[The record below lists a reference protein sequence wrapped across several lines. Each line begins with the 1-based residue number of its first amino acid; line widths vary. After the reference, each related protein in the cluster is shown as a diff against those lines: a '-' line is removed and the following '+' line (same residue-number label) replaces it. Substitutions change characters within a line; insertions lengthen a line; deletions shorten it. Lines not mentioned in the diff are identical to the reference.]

1 MSNFENVDANRLPY
15 GNCSF
20 SDIRAK
26 DNIYVDKTALIAQ
39 IASQD
44 VPIFFSRPRRFGK
57 SLLIN
62 TLSSLFSN
70 GLEYFHGLDI
80 EKIWKDKTY
89 QVVHL
94 DFSGIAE
101 NNAEEL
107 KEDLGEMIIEKFR
120 MKGIVFQRGESGIRR
135 PSRILD
141 EISEKLKDNS
151 IVLLIDEY
159 DAPLTHHL
167 NQPEELSSITKILN
181 NFYATIKQYSGKFRL
196 IFITGVT
203 RTSRVSIF
211 SAFNNLLDLSLREE
225 FNSILGFTQDELSK
239 YFDPYIEKAA
249 KVLKMSKNDVYACIK
264 HHYDGFKFSLESEQ
278 TLYNPWSLLNFFSN
292 PKLGFKNYWFDS
304 GGTPSIIMQYLK
316 IDESF
321 DFLDYNKRYLLL
333 DIDKLSSKYEIT
345 NIPRE
350 ILLYQAGYFTIC
362 GEQDGMALLVLPNVE
377 VEESLLKLYL
387 QENNLEPSL
396 ELRQII
402 KDISKAIDS
411 KNLIIIVDLFNSI
424 LNECISSASNTF
436 DDERSVRDIIYTALI
451 SIPSVQQI
459 KERDTAKG
467 KSDLEL
473 ITAKTCMVIEFKRTY
488 STRGPEAS
496 LQKAIEQIK
505 KNRYGLLFS
514 KTRYLYR
521 VAMVISTEEKKILLD
536 YCQEID

>member
-1 MSNFENVDANRLPY
+1 
-15 GNCSF
+15 
-20 SDIRAK
+20 
-26 DNIYVDKTALIAQ
+26 
-39 IASQD
+39 
-44 VPIFFSRPRRFGK
+44 
-57 SLLIN
+57 
-62 TLSSLFSN
+62 
-70 GLEYFHGLDI
+70 
-80 EKIWKDKTY
+80 
-89 QVVHL
+89 
-94 DFSGIAE
+94 
-101 NNAEEL
+101 
-107 KEDLGEMIIEKFR
+107 MIIEKFR

-167 NQPEELSSITKILN
+167 NQPEELSYITKILN

-316 IDESF
+316 IDGSF
-321 DFLDYNKRYLLL
+321 DFLDYNKRDLLL

-362 GEQDGMALLVLPNVE
+362 GEQD
-377 VEESLLKLYL
+377 
-387 QENNLEPSL
+387 
-396 ELRQII
+396 
-402 KDISKAIDS
+402 
-411 KNLIIIVDLFNSI
+411 
-424 LNECISSASNTF
+424 
-436 DDERSVRDIIYTALI
+436 
-451 SIPSVQQI
+451 
-459 KERDTAKG
+459 
-467 KSDLEL
+467 
-473 ITAKTCMVIEFKRTY
+473 
-488 STRGPEAS
+488 
-496 LQKAIEQIK
+496 
-505 KNRYGLLFS
+505 
-514 KTRYLYR
+514 
-521 VAMVISTEEKKILLD
+521 
-536 YCQEID
+536 EIGRAHV

>member
-1 MSNFENVDANRLPY
+1 
-15 GNCSF
+15 
-20 SDIRAK
+20 
-26 DNIYVDKTALIAQ
+26 
-39 IASQD
+39 
-44 VPIFFSRPRRFGK
+44 
-57 SLLIN
+57 
-62 TLSSLFSN
+62 
-70 GLEYFHGLDI
+70 
-80 EKIWKDKTY
+80 
-89 QVVHL
+89 
-94 DFSGIAE
+94 
-101 NNAEEL
+101 
-107 KEDLGEMIIEKFR
+107 MIIEKFR